1 MKVKKSKLSVCV
13 GDGNSIFWKRLEKR
27 GLMRSLVCC
36 NKSEW
41 RIDERAKME
50 REREIEKGRERG
62 DILIFHHLAQ
72 N

>member
-1 MKVKKSKLSVCV
+1 MKVKNSKLSVCV
-13 GDGNSIFWKRLEKR
+13 GDGNSIFCQRLEER

-50 REREIEKGRERG
+50 RERLRKGERERER
-62 DILIFHHLAQ
+62 D
-72 N
+72 